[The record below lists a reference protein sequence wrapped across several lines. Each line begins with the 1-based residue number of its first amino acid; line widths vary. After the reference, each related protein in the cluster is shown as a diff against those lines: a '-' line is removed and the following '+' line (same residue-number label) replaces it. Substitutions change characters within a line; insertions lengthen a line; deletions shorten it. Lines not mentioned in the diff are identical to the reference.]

1 MESNNILARRKKKKL
16 PEIGPVVEAL
26 KKEFP
31 VELFKLQEI
40 PNAVTWAER
49 GNIAIHENYHSRR
62 KQSYHVI
69 SGNKD
74 NLVRFCNRLGI
85 DPNDIKASEFYRFWH
100 LTWYPN
106 GNEDSDLPPTSK
118 NYGLTYIHPLR

>member
-1 MESNNILARRKKKKL
+1 LARRKKKKL
-16 PEIGPVVEAL
+16 PEIGPIVETL

-31 VELFKLQEI
+31 IELFKIQEI
-40 PNAVTWAER
+40 PSAVTWAER

-85 DPNDIKASEFYRFWH
+85 SPSDIKASEFYRFWH

-106 GNEDSDLPPTSK
+106 NQEDTTLTQTRKPH
-118 NYGLTYIHPLR
+118 GLTYIHPLR